1 MPPQDPIPNENKD
14 RLLDS
19 PSVASREGGPPAHRA
34 SAGPIIG
41 VIIIVLLLVVGALY
55 FWGSHLN
62 SDNSPDQLPLIPGD
76 NSTTTTQ

>member
-14 RLLDS
+14 RLL
-19 PSVASREGGPPAHRA
+19 PPAHRT

-76 NSTTTTQ
+76 SPTTTPQ